1 MLTKPD
7 STRRMLTLCLC
18 SAEGDTGPCPLQREG
33 EKGDKCAMKAW
44 VLEAGVH
51 CPCCACAVAGPFGT
65 HHSSSVSV
73 EHTRASE

>member
-7 STRRMLTLCLC
+7 STCRMLKLCLC
-18 SAEGDTGPCPLQREG
+18 SAEGDTGPCPLLREG
-33 EKGDKCAMKAW
+33 EKGNKCAMKAW

-51 CPCCACAVAGPFGT
+51 RPCACAVAGRFGT
-65 HHSSSVSV
+65 HHSSSASV